1 MRSKLKKNGIT
12 QNPLQKK
19 TFFFLPK
26 NRNMTR
32 FWRCRYIYIYIKY
45 IYYIYMYI

>member
-19 TFFFLPK
+19 TFFFSRK
-26 NRNMTR
+26 TETWHV
-32 FWRCRYIYIYIKY
+32 FEDAGTYIYIKY